1 MRLWHASISLG
12 LFIFMSTS
20 FALCLISG
28 MTLPMQ
34 MECSHSGTSA
44 CSMHD
49 EDCCLTESGK
59 AGVRTVERAPISV
72 SRGRCPGNM
81 QMLEEYSS

>member
-1 MRLWHASISLG
+1 MRLWQAFLSLG

-44 CSMHD
+44 CSMHG

-59 AGVRTVERAPISV
+59 ARVRTLERAPISV
-72 SRGRCPGNM
+72 SRARGLCNL
-81 QMLEEYSS
+81 QMPEEYS

>member
-1 MRLWHASISLG
+1 MRLWQAILSLG

-44 CSMHD
+44 CSMHG

-59 AGVRTVERAPISV
+59 ARVRTVERAPISV
-72 SRGRCPGNM
+72 SHGRDFGNL
-81 QMLEEYSS
+81 QMPEEYS

>member
-28 MTLPMQ
+28 LIMPMQ
-34 MECSHSGTSA
+34 MNCSHADSSVCEMKG
-44 CSMHD
+44 
-49 EDCCLTESGK
+49 EDCCLTESGI
-59 AGVRTVERAPISV
+59 ARVRSVERAPTSFSRSGGLVNLQIS
-72 SRGRCPGNM
+72 
-81 QMLEEYSS
+81 EEDS

>member
-28 MTLPMQ
+28 TAMPMQ
-34 MECSHSGTSA
+34 MNCSHSGSSV
-44 CSMHD
+44 CEMKG

-59 AGVRTVERAPISV
+59 ARVRSVERAPTSV
-72 SRGRCPGNM
+72 SRGGGLVNL
-81 QMLEEYSS
+81 QISDEDS